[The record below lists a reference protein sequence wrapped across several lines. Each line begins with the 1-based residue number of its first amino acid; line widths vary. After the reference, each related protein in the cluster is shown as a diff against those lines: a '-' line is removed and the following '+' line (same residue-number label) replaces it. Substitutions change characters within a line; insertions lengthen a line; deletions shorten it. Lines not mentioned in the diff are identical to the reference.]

1 MSIASTREI
10 LDLQVARLRPQ
21 SRKLRAT
28 EVATGS
34 IGRTSNATITRVAS
48 PYNFRLLAVSAAG
61 FCVFLS
67 VYATQSLLPLLARIF
82 HASELHAS
90 LTVTATT
97 LAVALAAPAAGLL
110 AERIGRKT
118 VIVSAIFLLAIPTF
132 LASTAHSLN
141 GLIGWRFAQGLI
153 MPGIIAVTMAYVAE
167 EWPADHVA
175 TAMSAYVT
183 GNVLAGV
190 IGRFMTGWIASHFG
204 WNWSFLALG
213 VLDLI
218 GGIIVWKGLPPSRQ
232 VVVRRPLGAS
242 LRDMRQHLYNGGL
255 VATFAVGFSILLVLV
270 ATFTYVTYP
279 LAARPFN
286 LGPVGLGS
294 LFLVYLLGV
303 VVTPI
308 GGRLIDRYGHRRC
321 LLIALAAAAA
331 GLACTLVASLT
342 AVVVGLALCSAA
354 IFVCQAATASYMGL
368 IAGKARASAAGLY
381 ASFYYLGG
389 AAGAFLPGLFWHL
402 GGWHAT
408 VGFLTGMLLL
418 TATIAATCWK
428 QPGGSPQSSAI
439 PVCTNRRSPSLADGL
454 RRE

>member
-1 MSIASTREI
+1 LDASIGKVNNPSSVNGDWLAQFRHMSILSPGISE
-10 LDLQVARLRPQ
+10 LPVARTRVPPHGPVAPEAA
-21 SRKLRAT
+21 SRRTIAS
-28 EVATGS
+28 S
-34 IGRTSNATITRVAS
+34 IPTDAPVAS

-67 VYATQSLLPLLARIF
+67 VYATQSLLPLLAHIF

-110 AERIGRKT
+110 AERVGRKT
-118 VIVSAIFLLAIPTF
+118 VIVWAIFLLAIPTF
-132 LASTAHSLN
+132 LAATAHSLD

-167 EWPADHVA
+167 EWPADHVG

-204 WNWSFLALG
+204 WNFSFVALG
-213 VLDLI
+213 ALDLV
-218 GGIIVWKGLPPSRQ
+218 GGVIVLKGLPPSRQ
-232 VVVRRPLGAS
+232 VIVRRPLGAT
-242 LRDMRQHLYNGGL
+242 LGDMRQHLCNRGL

-286 LGPVGLGS
+286 LSPIGLGS

-308 GGRLIDRYGHRRC
+308 GGRLIDRFGHRRS
-321 LLIALAAAAA
+321 LLIALAVA
-331 GLACTLVASLT
+331 GVGLGLTLGSSLAV
-342 AVVVGLALCSAA
+342 VVVGLALCSAA
-354 IFVCQAATASYMGL
+354 IFVCQAATASYMGWV
-368 IAGKARASAAGLY
+368 AGKARASAAGLY
-381 ASFYYLGG
+381 ATFYYLGG
-389 AAGAFLPGLFWHL
+389 AAGAFLPGLFWHW

-408 VGFLTGMLLL
+408 VGFLVAIVLM
-418 TATIAATCWK
+418 TAGIASICWK
-428 QPGGSPQSSAI
+428 RAGGA
-439 PVCTNRRSPSLADGL
+439 
-454 RRE
+454 